1 MKRGVEERDYGPRGR
16 VITGERGECAA
27 AMMVGELDRRE
38 TADAVKCFC
47 FGVERCCG
55 EPSSTRRWRTR
66 PLNRILEAAQMRREP
81 KQALIEQ
88 NERWGAVFGTA
99 LRNVKG
105 NARARA
111 QVPLDLAAWCRRER

>member
-1 MKRGVEERDYGPRGR
+1 MEEQDYGPRERMVTREGGR
-16 VITGERGECAA
+16 RATV
-27 AMMVGELDRRE
+27 MMVREVDRRE
-38 TADAVKCFC
+38 TTDAVKHF
-47 FGVERCCG
+47 FLELRGCCG
-55 EPSSTRRWRTR
+55 EPSSTGRGRTQ

-81 KQALIEQ
+81 KRALIEQ

-111 QVPLDLAAWCRRER
+111 QVPIDLAAWCRRER